1 MIKIFKYDK
10 IMNNREYAIYVL
22 RHGRTGKMGQT
33 VMHIIYSLQD
43 IEKYKNP
50 KNDKT

>member
-1 MIKIFKYDK
+1 MEELVRWDK
-10 IMNNREYAIYVL
+10 LSCILLHEP
-22 RHGRTGKMGQT
+22 
-33 VMHIIYSLQD
+33 YSLQD